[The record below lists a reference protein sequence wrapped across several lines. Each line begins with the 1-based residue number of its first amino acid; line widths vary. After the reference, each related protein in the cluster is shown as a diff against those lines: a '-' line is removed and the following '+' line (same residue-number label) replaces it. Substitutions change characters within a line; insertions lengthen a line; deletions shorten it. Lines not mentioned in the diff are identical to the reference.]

1 MGVLRAIGKGL
12 FFLFLIAFAF
22 FGYRFAVFMFVPIN
36 LRLDMFSPGTEPTK
50 YDIEAMSVLTDQF
63 VKTSDGINLHVWTG
77 GKPDPSK
84 VLIFLHGFPE
94 SGLMSWKAQA
104 KFFVDKGYY
113 VVIPDMRGYN
123 TSDKPE
129 AESSYHMDYLTADVI
144 TLIDTFAGSNNK
156 ALLVAHDWGALV
168 AWSFAVK
175 HSDRLNKL
183 VILNVPHPAAFPN
196 VIKANPGQLLKSY
209 YVFFFNGPYS
219 LVEYKI
225 KKENY
230 GMLSAALTIANNQ
243 SYSLYDLQEAR
254 KMWAY
259 KDSAMATVKYYR
271 ANFGGTTGLDPA
283 TQIVNAPTLIL
294 WGKNDIALEVEC
306 ASESAK
312 FCPNGKY
319 EIFDNAS
326 HFIQHDI
333 PEVVNERIYKYFVS
347 GN

>member
-1 MGVLRAIGKGL
+1 MGVLRSLGKGL
-12 FFLFLIAFAF
+12 FFLFFIAFAF

-36 LRLDMFSPGTEPTK
+36 LRLDLLNPSTEPAK
-50 YDIEAMSVLTDQF
+50 YDIEAISVLTDQF
-63 VKTSDGINLHVWTG
+63 VTTTDGINLHVWTG
-77 GKPDPSK
+77 GNPDPK
-84 VLIFLHGFPE
+84 NVLIFLHGFPE
-94 SGLMSWKAQA
+94 SGLMSWKAQV

-113 VVIPDMRGYN
+113 VIIPDMRGYN

-129 AESSYHMDYLTADVI
+129 AESSYHMDYLVADVI
-144 TLIDTFAGSNNK
+144 TLIDKFAGANNK

-175 HSDRLNKL
+175 NSDRLHKL

-196 VIKANPGQLLKSY
+196 VIKSNPRQLLKSY
-209 YVFFFNGPYS
+209 YVFFFNFPYS
-219 LVEYKI
+219 VVEYKI
-225 KKENY
+225 TKDDF
-230 GMLSAALTIANNQ
+230 GFLSGALTIANNQ
-243 SYSLYDLQEAR
+243 SYSLYDLKEAR

-259 KDSAMATVKYYR
+259 KGSAMATVKYYR
-271 ANFGGTTGLDPA
+271 ANLGGTTGLDPA
-283 TQIVNAPTLIL
+283 TQIVSAPTIIL

-306 ASESAK
+306 VYESIK
-312 FCPNGKY
+312 FCANGKY

-333 PEVVNERIYKYFVS
+333 PELVNKRIHDYFIS